1 MGWLKDSGDK
11 AARSPHATAGVQG
24 AAQLRALDRLIEL
37 QEETLATQQEILA
50 ELRASQTASM

>member
-11 AARSPHATAGVQG
+11 AARSPHASAGAQG

-37 QEETLATQQEILA
+37 QEETLATQQQILA
-50 ELRASQTASM
+50 QMQAGQTART